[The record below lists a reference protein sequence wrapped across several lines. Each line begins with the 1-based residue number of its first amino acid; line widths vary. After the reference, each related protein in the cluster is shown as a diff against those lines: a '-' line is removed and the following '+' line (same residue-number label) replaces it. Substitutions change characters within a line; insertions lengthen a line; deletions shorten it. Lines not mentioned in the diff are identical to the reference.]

1 MKEEVTALELLYL
14 TKEFQELIGSRVE
27 KVYAPDD
34 TTIQLVLFTKQGKK
48 FLHITSGKRV
58 YLGTI
63 KSANPEEPTGFCTY
77 LRKQLTYTK
86 IINVNQ
92 IGFERILK
100 IDFET
105 KTGILS
111 LYAELFSPGNII
123 LCENNIIKSSLL
135 QQTLKERTIRPKQPY
150 ILPEQRQDISCAT
163 HLELKELLK
172 KANKPLLKA
181 LATDFSLGGTYA
193 EEILF
198 RTGGKRDLA
207 ATEVSE
213 ELSEKIVLEV
223 EKILLQKIE
232 PKIIFE
238 NAIPIDI
245 IPFTIQKYASSQN
258 EETEKLNTA
267 FDKVF
272 TQKSAD
278 KKVQDIQTKK
288 DKELEKIQNT
298 IKIQKKQFE
307 KIKKESDENQRK
319 GELLYEKYHV
329 IEEILRQIALAKKTK
344 SFKEMKEKLKDH
356 QIIKD
361 LDETTGD
368 ITVEL

>member
-14 TKEFQELIGSRVE
+14 TKEFSELIGSRVE

-34 TTIQLVLFTKQGKK
+34 TTIQLVLFTKEGKK

-58 YLGTI
+58 YVGTI
-63 KSANPEEPTGFCTY
+63 KSANPEEPTGFCSY

-86 IINVNQ
+86 IINITQ

-123 LCENNIIKSSLL
+123 LCENNVIKSSLL

-150 ILPEQRQDISCAT
+150 ILPEQRYDISCAN
-163 HLELKELLK
+163 HLERKNHLK

-193 EEILF
+193 EEIIL
-198 RTGGKRDLA
+198 RTGAKKDMETTDL
-207 ATEVSE
+207 SDS
-213 ELSEKIVLEV
+213 LSEKIILEI
-223 EKILLQKIE
+223 EKILLQKIT
-232 PKIIFE
+232 PQIVFE
-238 NAIPIDI
+238 NTLPIDI
-245 IPFTIQKYASSQN
+245 IPFAMQKYASFQT

-267 FDKVF
+267 FDKVY

-278 KKVQDIQTKK
+278 KKVQDIETKK
-288 DKELEKIQNT
+288 DKEIEKIQNT

-329 IEEILRQIALAKKTK
+329 VEEILKQISAAKKIM
-344 SFKEMKEKLKDH
+344 SFKDMKEKLKGH
-356 QIIKD
+356 AIIKEI
-361 LDETTGD
+361 DETNGD
-368 ITVEL
+368 VTVEL